1 MSGSVEGDESSEFSG
16 GSLWNILGGWS
27 LLRGAMKNKTLL
39 MVAVAAALSA
49 VASVLA
55 GETGQSVVVAKAD
68 LKWTGMGNTGIAT
81 APVSGDMGKGASR
94 FFLKYPVGLV
104 TPLHHHTANHH
115 VTVVSGTI
123 TLTVGGK
130 EHRLGP
136 GSYFML
142 ADKATHIAKVEGT
155 EDALL
160 FIQAEAPWDVVME
173 K

>member
-1 MSGSVEGDESSEFSG
+1 
-16 GSLWNILGGWS
+16 
-27 LLRGAMKNKTLL
+27 MKNKPIL
-39 MVAVAAALSA
+39 VIAIAVALSA

-55 GETGQSVVVAKAD
+55 VEPGKSVVVANAD
-68 LKWTGMGNTGIAT
+68 LKWTAMPNTGIAT

-94 FFLKYPVGLV
+94 FFLKYPAGLV

-115 VTVVSGTI
+115 VTLISGSI

-130 EHRLGP
+130 EYRLGP

-142 ADKATHIAKVEGT
+142 ADRAPHIAKVEGT
-155 EDALL
+155 EDAVF
-160 FIQAEAPWDVVME
+160 FIQAEAPWDVVMA